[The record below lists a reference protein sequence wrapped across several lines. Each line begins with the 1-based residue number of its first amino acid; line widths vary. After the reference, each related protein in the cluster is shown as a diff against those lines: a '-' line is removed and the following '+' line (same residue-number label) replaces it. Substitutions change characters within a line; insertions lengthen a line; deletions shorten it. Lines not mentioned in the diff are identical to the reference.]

1 MSFKDYLEEKR
12 KKPSKSSNTNK
23 TTTPTTTT
31 NTNTSNG
38 FKQYLKSKAPDLY
51 RKQVT
56 DIDEST
62 VQERT
67 ASFTERLK
75 KFAPTSSNIFDD
87 KWHAYE
93 EFSSYDTESSSLLSE
108 SKKLYEYFLD
118 IGEADLASYVQ
129 ENINSL
135 TEYRK
140 ALSSTRENYSRFKSK
155 EEYEEALAAQ
165 KEQEDM
171 LNADLNVLQTEIDD
185 LQKLLDE
192 AKSKKPNFSTQGA
205 APRNAE
211 DAKRY
216 SQDITKAY
224 TEFNEYLKGIGYSS
238 IEDIEKALAEKNAYK
253 GRSKRL
259 QEQVALSSVADVNS
273 EKYDP
278 EFEKYAQEGA
288 EVRKTFPTVDSDGVK
303 KGNLYEFP
311 KEAQTALETFYKEIW
326 EEDELKV
333 FDYYLAKDME
343 DGTNNSWKYLESIK
357 ETINYRLGKRRAYSM
372 KGDTFKEI
380 MYAIPAGLTQFVDNV
395 GNFFNTS
402 DDYIPPSSTQ
412 FASGMIREDLADDG
426 FKIGGTSIAQIGYD
440 ALHTTANMAP
450 SIGLGFVPVVG
461 TGLSIASVGISSAG
475 GAYQEALNA
484 GYSKSD
490 ARLYSTLNGAAEA
503 GLNYLLNGAG
513 KVTGKFTN
521 KTISGLTS
529 KIKRASLRTV
539 TNLGVRGA
547 GEFIEENL
555 QAGLVEP
562 VLSNAILGTDKDVD
576 LLSEEALYNGFLG
589 ALTSVVL
596 GTAGVAG
603 RSTVNTISTYSDG
616 KRIIKEGKVGDLVDF
631 GKSLSA
637 DTLAHKLAG
646 KVNENTGA
654 YKIGRLLHEAGA
666 GSLSATNMADIQKS
680 LVRKGLTEKDAKNIT
695 LWLNKAVE
703 GETFTDAQIGM
714 LENNEAVS
722 ETFRDVI
729 FNQKSTVNQRIQEYD
744 SLLGL
749 AYEMENVQ
757 APTNE
762 QTEVAEKS
770 GLTSTNTDIETNFNV
785 SADGKTTNTS
795 TGETI
800 TINKNNPIA
809 KTETVDGERVVYLN
823 TDKGVVSSKDVS
835 YASESE
841 ALVYE
846 SFVDLNPAFAN
857 AVIKNYDGKTPI
869 QTYVKGMR
877 EGIVLY
883 GMHNFQGVGKD
894 ISANTYFAELS
905 DTDQAFA
912 LKLGSAYAES
922 VAKKEGKT
930 LRKAIKNA
938 TEKAESNKDTSNKT
952 TAKKGRVSFE
962 KGVKAKGK
970 LQKRAVALAKHLS
983 SAIGIDIV
991 FYDSR
996 TTTDPNGKG
1005 SNGYYDTETKTIHL
1019 DLQNSVDDAKTIAYT
1034 LSHEL
1039 VHFVQDM
1046 SAEKY
1051 NTFAKFL
1058 MENYAKHGVNTSE
1071 LLANKM
1077 AELGTTDADFA
1088 YEEMI
1093 ADACET
1099 MLLDSNAV
1107 YKLMELR
1114 KTDLDLFE
1122 KIKLHLHEL
1131 LTKIR
1136 NMYKELGLQ
1145 PTSDEAKAL
1154 LSMKDSLEQIYSLFE
1169 EAVVDAAQTYQ
1180 AVQNANET
1188 IFGEATIEEGKV
1200 ESGVKNQL
1208 KNHKKIGEDATAYNN
1223 RHKNVHNAI
1232 LKVGIESMYEMAETM
1247 LPYLE
1252 QEGILPPDIPG
1263 KTIFKNGSYG
1273 RTGENTTLCVR
1284 TLTYEDFKD
1293 RVADEIGRPLTV
1305 SESLLVSQKIYDI
1318 ATDPQCT
1325 YCYVAADRKA
1335 YDESLGEYWKAMDKY
1350 IKAMRKGG
1358 DSKALYTEYLAG
1370 RKDTSH
1376 QKRRWSQWESIAK
1389 NGNDY
1394 ISAKD
1399 LTTKRKRDALIAKK
1413 NAFSEQIKDAQRYAQ
1428 NASWAKTVVDYRAYK
1443 GDILRMTSKFVDM
1456 LNSEY
1461 GLRMYSFS
1469 DYTPAFIVEN
1479 MQMLIDASV
1488 KGLKSLAYT
1497 KDTDYAEIFASTGQ
1511 AINVSCFAKW
1521 DAESG
1526 TFVEDNRQG
1535 ANWAKTQSLRK
1546 QYRNVGAVMVAT
1558 NDAMVEWALKQD
1570 WVDVVIPYHIVK
1582 TGTTIANE
1590 YQWNNYTSESADKI
1604 GNKNATIYP
1613 TEHNND
1619 FATYSNLLNERGI
1632 TPRFSRWYDMVE
1644 SGKLTEDQYMKL
1656 VNEVRLPA
1664 SELSAVVPSFN
1675 LEAAKNSFG
1684 IDNEGNVIEGGFVDK
1699 GGYMGGWYRQ
1709 GVDVNQEVMAVSE
1722 DIKAGKSSLD
1732 VDYGMSK
1739 AAKEKAEARYKKQAK
1754 KPIEVPGT
1762 NKTLSQ
1768 TFVDNTLNS
1777 FNIENLGNYEQVQEQ
1792 VFDTLMSEGFFT
1804 DTNLRNRL
1812 DTNEETGMVIETNKS
1827 GIDET
1832 FCRENYGVLG
1842 RFKKIVKL
1850 ATIRELP
1857 NAIKHGQLIED
1868 DVRNE
1873 HGENRGTKYAYLK
1886 YDTQVDG
1893 IDVTLKIT
1901 VRKSLQKNKFW
1912 VHSFEAIKN
1921 VSGTPADTNEGVKT
1935 GLLLT
1940 DNGKIVPQNG
1950 KTVKKQVKKDSLGNE
1965 LSAEQIDFFK
1975 DSKVRDADGNLLVMY
1990 HGTPNGDF
1998 NTFKISDGAH
2008 NSLMAQYGAGYY
2020 FDTNRDSAKRYTQ
2033 DVNKTVAKRNPKVFE
2048 VYLNIKNPLI
2058 IYDEYLNGKEP
2069 VITKQQF
2076 ADVIKK
2082 GNYEWFFTNGMPFE
2096 LKNWLGKTKS
2106 EIQQMSRDEIIN
2118 HWVDMTF
2125 ERAYFDSDI
2134 LSAMVKAYKGD
2145 SILTAMKEVF
2155 GKDGVKV
2162 IDKYGEMWV
2171 AWDTN
2176 QIKSKDNLNPTTN
2189 PDIRYQKK
2197 QPTNRE
2203 LLSNALESAIDTS
2216 TQAGKYE
2223 LKLLKEYQA
2232 KIDSIEKEE
2241 AHLAEVNAEIK
2252 EISFGK
2258 DTDRSK
2264 LKDLKFEKTM
2274 TQNRIHTYD
2283 KQLMRLE
2290 AMKPMKDILTRE
2302 KEMVRKR
2309 TEEKGKQALA
2319 EYRKEAIKVRN
2330 HMIGEARKE
2339 TRQKI
2344 SESRH
2349 KTEAKAKIQKVVSEL
2364 NQLLL
2369 NGTKDKHVTEG
2380 LQKAVAMALDAF
2392 NMDTVG
2398 ADKRVAK
2405 YNALI
2410 AKATDPDVIASLTE
2424 TRDRIQKQGD
2434 RMSDKLTKLKDAY
2447 NDIIK
2452 SSDPNT
2458 ANVYDK
2464 VIANYIESAVEK
2476 VGNTSLRDMSIDQ
2489 LDTVYSVYKMVLTTV
2504 RNFNKA
2510 FKMAKAES
2518 ISSLGNKV
2526 MMEVEKVGGSK
2537 THVLGGKLGSALS
2550 MVKKFDFNNL
2560 KPVYAFERIGSN
2572 TLSKLFENV
2581 RKGEDVWAVDI
2592 TEAKD
2597 FKEETAKKY
2606 DYKKW
2611 DFDKVYSFK
2620 TSTGTDFSLSLDQI
2634 MSLYAYSKR
2643 EQALPHL
2650 AEGGFV
2656 FDDSIEVHK
2665 ETVEE
2670 VKKNGKKEEK
2680 VKRSF
2685 FKYKV
2690 NTATAH
2696 KISPFEVADIVG
2708 KLTAEQK
2715 AFVDEMQKYLSDVMG
2730 AKGNEVALE
2739 MYGVKL
2745 FKEKHYFPLKSAN
2758 QYMFEQ
2764 NEVAGEVK
2772 IKNSSFSKE
2781 TVKHANNP
2789 VILSNFMDVWANHVN
2804 DMSMYHAFVLPLE
2817 DFNRVFNYNTPS
2829 SQSLDKESVKGFI
2842 QNAYGRHANEYIS
2855 QLIKDLNGGARV
2867 DPRESVSKN
2876 MIGKFKKASVFGSA
2890 SVVIQQPSAIG
2901 RALAVIGAKYFDFNP
2916 KLIKHNKLWTEVKK
2930 YAPVAI
2936 IKEMGHFD
2944 TDMGS
2949 STVDYIK
2956 GESRLME
2963 KVDNVIS
2970 KPASYMDELTWV
2982 HIWTAVKREVKANNK
2997 DLSGEAYLQKCGER
3011 FTEVITKTQV
3021 YDSVLSRSANMRSKS
3036 VFMNMLTSFLGEPTT
3051 AINMLEDAMT
3061 KISRGQKGKGARQIT
3076 SVAASV
3082 ILNSMLVSFVY
3093 AARDDDEDETY
3104 WEKYIGSLT
3113 SEIIDGSNPITYYP
3127 ILKDIW
3133 SIAQGFDVERSD
3145 MTLISK
3151 AIDSLKNV
3159 TTVMLTDTEDMTE
3172 EELAEH
3178 NQKIVNAWLGVAG
3191 EFSSLFGIPA
3201 KNLIRDIKAGFNVYN
3216 TTNNGAEGSW
3226 SLLWDEVAE
3235 SAINTVP
3242 IVGWFANESKTDKLY
3257 DAKISGDLSVINR
3270 LKSGYKDDKAYNTA
3284 VRKAL
3289 RENDP
3294 RIKEAAEARLNGD
3307 MTRYKELAYEI
3318 KGEGHFV
3325 QDDIVAAIMTEYNS
3339 LKSANKDE
3347 SSSSKSPDMYNYT
3360 DYYNAVI
3367 NGDAND
3373 IAVVKDYLIESGK
3386 TEKNIESNLN
3396 SYVKDSYEK
3405 GEISDSEA
3413 KSLMVSYGGKDE
3425 DESDIS
3431 IRYVDFKADY
3441 PEYKDTITESRF
3453 ANYYEPMEDYYGR
3466 SIADTGL
3473 SFSSYSDY
3481 CVRSAECTGID
3492 ANGDGKTDSGTKK
3505 AEVMKVINSLP
3516 ITIAQKDALYFLNG
3530 WSKKTL
3536 FKEAPWR

>member
-1 MSFKDYLEEKR
+1 MSSKVDKALEKYKKKKQNEQNESPKNNNNNSKNKVDAALEK
-12 KKPSKSSNTNK
+12 
-23 TTTPTTTT
+23 
-31 NTNTSNG
+31 
-38 FKQYLKSKAPDLY
+38 Y
-51 RKQVT
+51 RQKT
-56 DIDEST
+56 DIDET
-62 VQERT
+62 T
-67 ASFTERLK
+67 AQKLADSFIEKLNN
-75 KFAPTSSNIFDD
+75 FSPNSSKIFDG
-87 KWHAYE
+87 KWHSAD
-93 EFSSYDTESSSLLSE
+93 EFSSYDSAVSSLLSDG
-108 SKKLYEYFLD
+108 KKLHKFYSRSGATDAAKAMKEQID
-118 IGEADLASYVQ
+118 
-129 ENINSL
+129 SL
-135 TEYRK
+135 TKYSDDLSSTWETYSNYKNEDEFNKALEEQKQAEEEYNFYKNYDVDGTSNRLSVLETVYRGLEYSSSTDYDTYVKQKDERYKKVYDEYIKNYNSGISTPSSANAGQLLQNQQLHSPYAASANRNGVTKNPNELAAEAHKAAASDPTVKALVEKINAIDESK
-140 ALSSTRENYSRFKSK
+140 ALSKKYGIDTSNPD
-155 EEYEEALAAQ
+155 AL
-165 KEQEDM
+165 K
-171 LNADLNVLQTEIDD
+171 TEIDT
-185 LQKLLDE
+185 LQREWKNASRIQKGIKLQEE
-192 AKSKKPNFSTQGA
+192 AIYAEDFEEYAKKGEGLGVAKDPNSLNNVVAFRSDPNFIEDYENAMDNLPMLADSIIGDQLTVLA
-205 APRNAE
+205 AKHFTEQELMIYNYHFAKDKEKGTDSANA
-211 DAKRY
+211 
-216 SQDITKAY
+216 
-224 TEFNEYLKGIGYSS
+224 YLKSMQEVLSQREGNAIA
-238 IEDIEKALAEKNAYK
+238 KTKNTWLERTAY
-253 GRSKRL
+253 GFEVGL
-259 QEQVALSSVADVNS
+259 DNYVQSV
-273 EKYDP
+273 K
-278 EFEKYAQEGA
+278 
-288 EVRKTFPTVDSDGVK
+288 
-303 KGNLYEFP
+303 
-311 KEAQTALETFYKEIW
+311 
-326 EEDELKV
+326 
-333 FDYYLAKDME
+333 
-343 DGTNNSWKYLESIK
+343 
-357 ETINYRLGKRRAYSM
+357 NY
-372 KGDTFKEI
+372 F
-380 MYAIPAGLTQFVDNV
+380 
-395 GNFFNTS
+395 NFR
-402 DDYIPPSSTQ
+402 DDYIPYSSTQ
-412 FASGMIREDLADDG
+412 VAGGIVREDLAETG
-426 FKIGGTSIAQIGYD
+426 FKIGSTSLGQIGYD
-440 ALHTTANMAP
+440 ITNTTGNMAP
-450 SIGLGFVPVVG
+450 SIAVSFVPG
-461 TGLSIASVGISSAG
+461 AGPALMATSVGISAAG
-475 GAYQEALNA
+475 SSYQEALNA
-484 GYSKSD
+484 GYSRNQ
-490 ARLYSTLNGAAEA
+490 ARIYANLNGASEA
-503 GLNYLLNGAG
+503 TLSLLLNGAG
-513 KVTGKFTN
+513 KATGKLTG
-521 KTISGLTS
+521 KSIEGLTS
-529 KIKRASLRTV
+529 KIKSAGLKTAAK
-539 TNLGVRGA
+539 LGVSAG
-547 GEFIEENL
+547 GEFLEENL

-562 VLSNAILGTDKDVD
+562 VLSNAILGTDKDID

-589 ALTSVVL
+589 AATSLIL
-596 GTAGVAG
+596 GSPSAIG
-603 RSTVNTISTYSDG
+603 SYTVNSISNAIATRSDG
-616 KRIIKEGKVGDLVDF
+616 KQIIEAGKVGDLVNF
-631 GKSLSA
+631 GKALSA
-637 DTLAHKLAG
+637 DTVAYKLAN
-646 KVNENTGA
+646 KVDENTGA
-654 YKIGRLLHEAGA
+654 YKVGKLLHEAGA
-666 GSLSATNMADIQKS
+666 ESLSATNMADIQKS
-680 LVRKGLTEKDAKNIT
+680 LVRKGLTEKDASNIAT
-695 LWLNKAVE
+695 WLNKAVE
-703 GETFTDAQIGM
+703 GEIFTEEQIEI
-714 LENNEAVS
+714 LDNNEAVS
-722 ETFRDVI
+722 QTFKDVI
-729 FNQKSTVNQRIQEYD
+729 FNQKSTVNQRIQGYN

-762 QTEVAEKS
+762 QTSKPSEVAENS
-770 GLTSTNTDIETNFNV
+770 ELASNDTNIETNFNV
-785 SADGKTTNTS
+785 SEDGKTTNAS

-800 TINKNNPIA
+800 TINKNNAIA

-823 TDKGVVSSKDVS
+823 TDKGVVSSKDVN

-846 SFVDLNPAFAN
+846 SFVDLNPAYAN
-857 AVIKNYDGKTPI
+857 AVIKNYDGKTPV

-894 ISANTYFAELS
+894 ISSNTYFAELS

-912 LKLGSAYAES
+912 LKLGREYAEM
-922 VAKKEGKT
+922 VAKKHDSD
-930 LRKAIKNA
+930 LRTSIKNA
-938 TEKAESNKDTSNKT
+938 AEKAESNKDTSTKA
-952 TAKKGRVSFE
+952 TAKKGKVRFE

-970 LQKRAVALAKHLS
+970 LQKRTVALAKHLS

-991 FYDSR
+991 FHDAR
-996 TTTDPNGKG
+996 TTTDPNFKDEDGNLA
-1005 SNGYYDTETKTIHL
+1005 NGYYDLDTDTIHL
-1019 DLQNSVDDAKTIAYT
+1019 DLQNAKDDAKTIAYT

-1039 VHFVQDM
+1039 GHFIKKW
-1046 SAEKY
+1046 SLEKY

-1077 AELGTTDADFA
+1077 AELGTKDADYA

-1154 LSMKDSLEQIYSLFE
+1154 LKMQDSLEQIYALFE
-1169 EAVVDAAQTYQ
+1169 EAAVDAAQTYQ

-1188 IFGEATIEEGKV
+1188 VFGEEVVEVSKT

-1208 KNHKKIGEDATAYNN
+1208 KNHKKIGEDATAYND

-1247 LPYLE
+1247 LPYLG

-1273 RTGENTTLCVR
+1273 KTGENTTLCVR
-1284 TLTYEDFKD
+1284 TLTYEDFKN
-1293 RVADEIGRPLTV
+1293 RVAEEVGRPLTV

-1318 ATDPQCT
+1318 ATDPQCI

-1335 YDESLGEYWKAMDKY
+1335 YDGYLGEYWKSMDKY

-1370 RKDTSH
+1370 RKDTDA
-1376 QKRRWSQWESIAK
+1376 QKKRWSQWEAIAK
-1389 NGNDY
+1389 SGKDY

-1399 LTTKRKRDALIAKK
+1399 LTTKNKRDALIAKK

-1428 NASWAKTVVDYRAYK
+1428 SASWAKTVFDYRAYK
-1443 GDILRMTSKFVDM
+1443 GDILKMTSKFVDM

-1535 ANWAKTQSLRK
+1535 ANWAKTKSLRK

-1590 YQWNNYTSESADKI
+1590 YQWNNYTSESADRV
-1604 GNKNATIYP
+1604 GNKTANIYP

-1644 SGKLTEDQYMKL
+1644 SGKLTEEQYMKL

-1684 IDNEGNVIEGGFVDK
+1684 IDNEGNVIKGGFVDK

-1754 KPIEVPGT
+1754 KKDVNPYQG
-1762 NKTLSQ
+1762 KTMYTDS
-1768 TFVDNTLNS
+1768 D
-1777 FNIENLGNYEQVQEQ
+1777 IYNYEFLTSLDPMKVETMPPLSLVKENGKVSQDKAIKLGLENAESIGRRISDNQEQ
-1792 VFDTLMSEGFFT
+1792 YAIKNAYT
-1804 DTNLRNRL
+1804 
-1812 DTNEETGMVIETNKS
+1812 K
-1827 GIDET
+1827 
-1832 FCRENYGVLG
+1832 REIILG
-1842 RFKKIVKL
+1842 RKGLNHSLDASEIHRLRTNARLSAIGAYIVQNAVPINGLKKENQQANGTYAMACLVNDGKGYVVAIV
-1850 ATIRELP
+1850 T
-1857 NAIKHGQLIED
+1857 
-1868 DVRNE
+1868 
-1873 HGENRGTKYAYLK
+1873 
-1886 YDTQVDG
+1886 VDEFDSTVVG
-1893 IDVTLKIT
+1893 IDV
-1901 VRKSLQKNKFW
+1901 VNS
-1912 VHSFEAIKN
+1912 VHSINGRFLAKKEDSRSSSRESELGQESISATAISTIN
-1921 VSGTPADTNEGVKT
+1921 IADFLE
-1935 GLLLT
+1935 
-1940 DNGKIVPQNG
+1940 IV
-1950 KTVKKQVKKDSLGNE
+1950 
-1965 LSAEQIDFFK
+1965 
-1975 DSKVRDADGNLLVMY
+1975 
-1990 HGTPNGDF
+1990 
-1998 NTFKISDGAH
+1998 
-2008 NSLMAQYGAGYY
+2008 NS
-2020 FDTNRDSAKRYTQ
+2020 THRS
-2033 DVNKTVAKRNPKVFE
+2033 
-2048 VYLNIKNPLI
+2048 
-2058 IYDEYLNGKEP
+2058 
-2069 VITKQQF
+2069 
-2076 ADVIKK
+2076 
-2082 GNYEWFFTNGMPFE
+2082 
-2096 LKNWLGKTKS
+2096 
-2106 EIQQMSRDEIIN
+2106 
-2118 HWVDMTF
+2118 
-2125 ERAYFDSDI
+2125 I
-2134 LSAMVKAYKGD
+2134 LSNDVLQHFDVDRPSEGHYANRV
-2145 SILTAMKEVF
+2145 LF
-2155 GKDGVKV
+2155 
-2162 IDKYGEMWV
+2162 
-2171 AWDTN
+2171 
-2176 QIKSKDNLNPTTN
+2176 
-2189 PDIRYQKK
+2189 QKK
-2197 QPTNRE
+2197 TPTNRE

-2223 LKLLKEYQA
+2223 LKLLKEYQT
-2232 KIDSIEKEE
+2232 KIESIEKEE

-2309 TEEKGKQALA
+2309 TEEKGKAALA
-2319 EYRKEAIKVRN
+2319 EYRKEAIKVQKQ
-2330 HMIGEARKE
+2330 MIGEARRE

-2344 SESRH
+2344 SESRQ

-2581 RKGEDVWAVDI
+2581 RKGEDVWAVDV

-2597 FKEETAKKY
+2597 FKEETASKY
-2606 DYKKW
+2606 NYKKW

-2620 TSTGTDFSLSLDQI
+2620 TSTGTEFSLSLDQI

-2643 EQALPHL
+2643 DQALPHL

-2656 FDDSIEVHK
+2656 FDSNIETHK
-2665 ETVEE
+2665 ETVKET
-2670 VKKNGKKEEK
+2670 KDGKKTK
-2680 VKRSF
+2680 KSF

-2916 KLIKHNKLWTEVKK
+2916 KLINHNKLWTEVKK

-2956 GESRLME
+2956 GESRFME

-3011 FTEVITKTQV
+3011 FTEVVTKTQV

-3036 VFMNMLTSFLGEPTT
+3036 VFMNMLTSFMAEPTT

-3082 ILNSMLVSFVY
+3082 ILNSMLVAFVY

-3133 SIAQGFDVERSD
+3133 SIAQGYDVERSD

-3178 NQKIVNAWLGVAG
+3178 NQKIVDAWLGVAG

-3216 TTNNGAEGSW
+3216 TANNGAEGSW

-3235 SAINTVP
+3235 SAINTIP
-3242 IVGWFANESKTDKLY
+3242 ILGWFANDSKTDKLY

-3270 LKSGYKDDKAYNTA
+3270 LKSGYKDEKAYNTA

-3294 RIKEAAEARLNGD
+3294 RIKEAAEASYEGD
-3307 MTRYKELAYEI
+3307 VSTYSNIFDEIISEGNFDRDDIKAAIEAEEKKLEPDEPESESNEDELESKFETEHYFAALIDGDESTAYEVKEDIINTEVANGKEQDEAEESFYNSFKEDCRDGYADGVISRQKTMDMLIQYGGMDNNEAYWQMKKYDYYVANGTTDGYSKYDDFYTSVQTGKNLRSVVQEYTTHGVKSDTLAKQITSYFKPLYREMTNYERAGI
-3318 KGEGHFV
+3318 KG
-3325 QDDIVAAIMTEYNS
+3325 Y
-3339 LKSANKDE
+3339 LL
-3347 SSSSKSPDMYNYT
+3347 
-3360 DYYNAVI
+3360 NAYV
-3367 NGDAND
+3367 
-3373 IAVVKDYLIESGK
+3373 LLGK
-3386 TEKNIESNLN
+3386 NR
-3396 SYVKDSYEK
+3396 YEK
-3405 GEISDSEA
+3405 SRDID
-3413 KSLMVSYGGKDE
+3413 KWLKD
-3425 DESDIS
+3425 
-3431 IRYVDFKADY
+3431 
-3441 PEYKDTITESRF
+3441 
-3453 ANYYEPMEDYYGR
+3453 
-3466 SIADTGL
+3466 
-3473 SFSSYSDY
+3473 
-3481 CVRSAECTGID
+3481 
-3492 ANGDGKTDSGTKK
+3492 
-3505 AEVMKVINSLP
+3505 
-3516 ITIAQKDALYFLNG
+3516 
-3530 WSKKTL
+3530 
-3536 FKEAPWR
+3536 